1 MGPRLRAYLEG
12 LPDGLGSY
20 PECRAKASLY
30 RSVIEASPLD
40 AAQVPEGLRDLLR
53 RPRPVT
59 DWIPEVHSHAIL
71 IAQCDQRFVDLPGFA
86 KHCYDVQRAL
96 WASKIYAFMM
106 RFVSPVR
113 LLASTSQRWG
123 QFHRGSELVSTR
135 VGEDSAELR
144 LIAPP
149 RVYDEITMI
158 GLTEGIRALLDC
170 GSTPSEL
177 TLLER
182 DATGGRWSVRWGGE
196 PWPLTTFSGPTA
208 DRR

>member
-30 RSVIEASPLD
+30 RSVIEPLPLD
-40 AAQVPEGLRDLLR
+40 EGQVPEGLRDLLR

-71 IAQCDQRFVDLPGFA
+71 IAQCDQRFADLPGFA
-86 KHCYDVQRAL
+86 RHCYDAQRAL

-106 RFVSPVR
+106 RFISPAR

-123 QFHRGSELVSTR
+123 QFHRGSEFVSTR
-135 VGEDSAELR
+135 VGEDAAELR

-149 RVYDEITMI
+149 RIYDEIAMI
-158 GLTEGIRALLDC
+158 GLTEGIRAMLDC
-170 GSTPSEL
+170 GSTPSRL
-177 TLLER
+177 TLIER
-182 DATGGRWSVRWGGE
+182 DPTGGRWSVRWG
-196 PWPLTTFSGPTA
+196 
-208 DRR
+208 